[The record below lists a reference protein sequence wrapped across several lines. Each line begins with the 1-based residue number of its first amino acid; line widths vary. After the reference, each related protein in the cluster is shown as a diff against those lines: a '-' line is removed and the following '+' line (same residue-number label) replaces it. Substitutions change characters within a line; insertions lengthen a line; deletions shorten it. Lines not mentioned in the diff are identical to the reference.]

1 MNKVDNWKRKFY
13 IVAAGQAISM
23 LGSSGVQFALIWWLA
38 EKTASPLIMGLS
50 GFVAFLPMAILS
62 PFAGVAAD
70 RYNRKLISIMS
81 DMTMGII
88 AMVFAVLLL
97 FMELPVWAVIFMLGA
112 RGAGTAFQQPAI
124 QSIIPQLVPKEYLVK
139 TNGFM
144 QLLNSGSFL
153 IGPVIGAALYAA
165 FPMSVVLLSD
175 VIGAA
180 LASIALA
187 VVKIPKLERK
197 IEEQHFIEELKVGF
211 HVFIEDKKLF
221 YIVMAQ
227 ALCMFFIGPMASFY
241 PLMTSDYFNL
251 SAWYGSAV
259 EFAYAFGMIVVSLLF
274 ASVLKIR
281 HKIRTS
287 FFALIVLGFVSVLCG
302 LIPSTITGWFVFTGL
317 CVLLGAMENAHM
329 IPLTAY
335 IQETVVP
342 EKMGRVFSA
351 MTLVS
356 SLTMPLGMLIGSPI
370 AEKTGI
376 AIWFLISGICILV
389 LVGVILIFYRQAL
402 EKL

>member
-1 MNKVDNWKRKFY
+1 MNKSDNWKRKFY

-70 RYNRKLISIMS
+70 RYNRKFISIMS

-211 HVFIEDKKLF
+211 HVFLEDKKYMRYKLTIE
-221 YIVMAQ
+221 YD
-227 ALCMFFIGPMASFY
+227 G
-241 PLMTSDYFNL
+241 T
-251 SAWYGSAV
+251 
-259 EFAYAFGMIVVSLLF
+259 SLLGWQRQLDGP
-274 ASVLKIR
+274 SVQQYLEEILAKLNGFHREIVSAGRTDAGVHALGQVAHIDLEREMEPWKIR
-281 HKIRTS
+281 EA
-287 FFALIVLGFVSVLCG
+287 FNGNLQAADVPVSVLAVEAVVSPKTSDG
-302 LIPSTITGWFVFTGL
+302 LQTSVEP
-317 CVLLGAMENAHM
+317 A
-329 IPLTAY
+329 IPL
-335 IQETVVP
+335 E
-342 EKMGRVFSA
+342 SA
-351 MTLVS
+351 PPS
-356 SLTMPLGMLIGSPI
+356 
-370 AEKTGI
+370 
-376 AIWFLISGICILV
+376 
-389 LVGVILIFYRQAL
+389 VGG
-402 EKL
+402 

>member
-62 PFAGVAAD
+62 PFAGVGAD

-281 HKIRTS
+281 HKIRIS

-317 CVLLGAMENAHM
+317 CVLLGAMENVHM

-376 AIWFLISGICILV
+376 AVWFLISGICMLV
-389 LVGVILIFYRQAL
+389 LVGIVLVLYI
-402 EKL
+402 KSTK

>member
-317 CVLLGAMENAHM
+317 CVLLGAMENVHM

-376 AIWFLISGICILV
+376 SVWFLISGICMLV
-389 LVGVILIFYRQAL
+389 LIGIVLVLYI
-402 EKL
+402 KSTK

>member
-1 MNKVDNWKRKFY
+1 MNKKDNWKAKFY
-13 IVAAGQAISM
+13 IVAVGQAISM

-187 VVKIPKLERK
+187 LVKIPKLERTV
-197 IEEQHFIEELKVGF
+197 IEQHFLIELKVGF
-211 HVFIEDKKLF
+211 HVFIEDKRLL
-221 YIVMAQ
+221 YIVIAQ
-227 ALCMFFIGPMASFY
+227 ALCMFFFGPMASFY

-251 SAWYGSAV
+251 SAWYGSAI
-259 EFAYAFGMIVVSLLF
+259 EFAYAFGMIITSLLF
-274 ASVLKIR
+274 VGVVHVKN
-281 HKIRTS
+281 KIRTS
-287 FFALIVLGFVSVLCG
+287 FSALIILAFVSILCG
-302 LIPSTITGWFVFTGL
+302 IIPPTITGWCMFAVL
-317 CVLLGAMENAHM
+317 CVLLGAMENTHM

-335 IQETVVP
+335 IQETVDP

-351 MTLVS
+351 MTLIS
-356 SLTMPLGMLIGSPI
+356 SVTMPVGLLLGSPV
-370 AEKTGI
+370 AEITGV
-376 AIWFLISGICILV
+376 AKWFLISGICMLV
-389 LVGVILIFYRQAL
+389 LISIVLVFYIKMLKQR
-402 EKL
+402 

>member
-1 MNKVDNWKRKFY
+1 
-13 IVAAGQAISM
+13 
-23 LGSSGVQFALIWWLA
+23 
-38 EKTASPLIMGLS
+38 MGLS

-165 FPMSVVLLSD
+165 FPISVVLLSD

-211 HVFIEDKKLF
+211 HVFLEDKKLF

-259 EFAYAFGMIVVSLLF
+259 EFAYAFGMIIISLMF
-274 ASVLKIR
+274 ATALKIK

-287 FFALIVLGFVSVLCG
+287 FTALIILAFVSILCG
-302 LIPSTITGWFVFTGL
+302 IIPPTITGWCLFAVL
-317 CVLLGAMENAHM
+317 CVLLGAMENVHM

-356 SLTMPLGMLIGSPI
+356 SVTMPLGLLIGSPI

-376 AIWFLISGICILV
+376 AIWFLISGICMLV
-389 LVGVILIFYRQAL
+389 LVGIVLVLYI
-402 EKL
+402 KSTK

>member
-1 MNKVDNWKRKFY
+1 MNKSDNWKRKFY

-70 RYNRKLISIMS
+70 RYNRKLISIIS

-197 IEEQHFIEELKVGF
+197 VEEQHFIEELKVGF

-317 CVLLGAMENAHM
+317 CVLLGAMENVHM

-356 SLTMPLGMLIGSPI
+356 SVTMPLGMLIGSPI

-376 AIWFLISGICILV
+376 AIWFLISGICMLV
-389 LVGVILIFYRQAL
+389 LVGIVLLLYIKSA
-402 EKL
+402 K

>member
-1 MNKVDNWKRKFY
+1 
-13 IVAAGQAISM
+13 
-23 LGSSGVQFALIWWLA
+23 
-38 EKTASPLIMGLS
+38 
-50 GFVAFLPMAILS
+50 
-62 PFAGVAAD
+62 
-70 RYNRKLISIMS
+70 MS

-211 HVFIEDKKLF
+211 HVFLEDKKLF

-259 EFAYAFGMIVVSLLF
+259 EFAYAFGMIIISLMF
-274 ASVLKIR
+274 ATALKIK

-287 FFALIVLGFVSVLCG
+287 FTALIILAFVSILCG
-302 LIPSTITGWFVFTGL
+302 IIPPTITGWCLFAVL
-317 CVLLGAMENAHM
+317 CVLLGAMENVHM

-356 SLTMPLGMLIGSPI
+356 SVTMPLGLLIGSPI

-376 AIWFLISGICILV
+376 AIWFLISGICMLV
-389 LVGVILIFYRQAL
+389 LIGIVLVLYI
-402 EKL
+402 KSTK

>member
-274 ASVLKIR
+274 ASILKIR

-287 FFALIVLGFVSVLCG
+287 FLALIVLGFVSVLCG

-317 CVLLGAMENAHM
+317 CVLLGAMENVHM

-335 IQETVVP
+335 IQETVIP

-356 SLTMPLGMLIGSPI
+356 SVTMPLGMLIGSPI

-376 AIWFLISGICILV
+376 SVWFLISGICMLV
-389 LVGVILIFYRQAL
+389 LIGIVLVLYIKSA
-402 EKL
+402 K